1 MASLL
6 VVDDP
11 SSSKAYG
18 TNGVARVIEVTP
30 FHPIV
35 CDGGFYCHIYYHC
48 NYAKFVF
55 AIYGLPY
62 VGKFWS
68 GKTLAN
74 CELFGNILLANYFF
88 LEIQN
93 YFS

>member
-6 VVDDP
+6 VVDDS
-11 SSSKAYG
+11 SSSKVYG
-18 TNGVARVIEVTP
+18 TNGVARAVEVTP

-35 CDGGFYCHIYYHC
+35 CDGGFYCHIYY
-48 NYAKFVF
+48 YAKFVF

-68 GKTLAN
+68 GW
-74 CELFGNILLANYFF
+74 
-88 LEIQN
+88 
-93 YFS
+93 